1 MTVQEAA
8 DALGISRN
16 TAYELVHQGHI
27 PSVRLGR
34 RLLVPKQAL
43 HAWLEGQAERKHR

>member
-16 TAYELVHQGHI
+16 TAYELVHQGQI

-43 HAWLEGQAERKHR
+43 HAWLEGQAERKYS